1 MPEALRTSTAERFRA
16 QQGKLRVV
24 PVVSK
29 YVWPLALV
37 TVLATF
43 VATTTT
49 KTLPVTTP
57 LSIALL
63 ISTLFYWVLWRR
75 CRRVV
80 PWFELGAVYVAALT
94 LYTVYPLLGFLAIG
108 GRYAITNDIRLYL
121 SQPSADQVSAIAWL
135 YVFHLG
141 AFVVAYLVVRGR
153 LPLIKR
159 PLRVPS
165 LGVFIAVGALY
176 LIIQGFTIFVGLF
189 YDTSASTYLETYLV
203 YRRLP
208 LILAQAFNHLN
219 GMKHALAMVLLAAL
233 FSRYPR
239 TRSVIIWWIVVTALI
254 TVTRL
259 ASRTDLVL
267 LILGSAMMYQ
277 LIVRPL
283 SLRFVLAIAFVG
295 LTGFIAFGVLRNAT
309 LPVGHSRFNP
319 FEYASEFEILMGN
332 ALDLAQKQST
342 GSLGVLPDGFHWAD
356 LTGLV
361 PQQLAPFQKVDPA
374 DWYVN
379 TFYPAYAA
387 AGGGLAFGTIAE
399 AVLTGG
405 WVSAAA
411 RGAALGFCFAEI
423 HRFYMRHS
431 SHYWVLAFYVWL
443 ATLSYQSFRNRT
455 FVLLLLFVY
464 RFLPVMITVKVLVTV
479 LNRAARQF
487 KVAFPGSL
495 AKASA

>member
-1 MPEALRTSTAERFRA
+1 
-16 QQGKLRVV
+16 V
-24 PVVSK
+24 PTVPK
-29 YVWPLALV
+29 YVWPLALFIVLTAFV
-37 TVLATF
+37 TATN
-43 VATTTT
+43 T
-49 KTLPVTTP
+49 KTILVTTP
-57 LSIALL
+57 LSVALVVCV
-63 ISTLFYWVLWRR
+63 LFYWALWSRR
-75 CRRVV
+75 RHVV
-80 PWFELGAVYVAALT
+80 PWFEIGAVYVAAVT
-94 LYTVYPLLGFLAIG
+94 LYTAYPLVGFLAIRG
-108 GRYAITNDIRLYL
+108 QYAVTNDNRLWVL
-121 SQPSADQVSAIAWL
+121 RPSAQQVGEIAWL
-135 YVFHLG
+135 YVCHLG
-141 AFVVAYLVVRGR
+141 AFVAAYLVVRGR
-153 LPLIKR
+153 LSLLQR
-159 PLRVPS
+159 PVRSPS
-165 LGVFIAVGALY
+165 VAVFIAVGALY
-176 LIIQGFTIFVGLF
+176 LIIQGFTIFLGLF

-233 FSRYPR
+233 FGRYPR

-267 LILGSAMMYQ
+267 LVLASAMMYQ
-277 LIVRPL
+277 LVVRPL
-283 SLRFVLAIAFVG
+283 SLRFVLAVAGVG
-295 LTGFIAFGVLRNAT
+295 LTGFIAFGVLRNAS
-309 LPVGHSRFNP
+309 LPAGNSWFNP
-319 FEYASEFEILMGN
+319 FQYASEFEILMGN

-342 GSLGVLPDGFHWAD
+342 GSLGILPDGFHFAD

-374 DWYVN
+374 DWYVH
-379 TFYPAYAA
+379 TFYPLYAA
-387 AGGGLAFGTIAE
+387 QGGGLAFGTISE

-423 HRFYMRHS
+423 HRFYVRHS
-431 SHYWVLAFYVWL
+431 GNYWVLAFYVWL

-487 KVAFPGSL
+487 RVTRPAPF
-495 AKASA
+495 AKGTA